1 MDAVTADLRE
11 RLREFCETDPRTMW
25 RFLVRTALLL
35 ALAWT
40 VVLAPLPVL
49 VRLPASLVV
58 AAPP

>member
-11 RLREFCETDPRTMW
+11 FRETDPRTTW
-25 RFLVRTALLL
+25 RLLVRTALLL

-49 VRLPASLVV
+49 VCLPASLVV